1 MSWTKRDFV
10 IAAFEEIGI
19 ASYQFDLQPEMLDL
33 AKKRLDTLM
42 AEWNAKG
49 IRLGYPVAS
58 SPSSGSI
65 DDDTGVPD
73 MANSAIYQNL
83 ALRIAPVF
91 GKQVSADLKASAFSG
106 YNALV
111 TKNVEVPQMQL
122 SRTVPA
128 GQGNKLRRTYSP
140 FLLPPDDKV
149 TDTDGNIDF
158 N

>member
-1 MSWTKRDFV
+1 MSWTKRDFI

-33 AKKRLDTLM
+33 AKKRLDAML

-49 IRLGYPVAS
+49 VRLGYPVSS
-58 SPSSGSI
+58 SPSNGNL
-65 DDDTGVPD
+65 DDDTSVPD

-91 GKQVSADLKASAFSG
+91 GKPVSADLKTSAFNG
-106 YNALV
+106 YNALI
-111 TKNVEVPQMQL
+111 TKNVEVPQMQFNR
-122 SRTVPA
+122 SVPA

-140 FLLPPDDKV
+140 FLLPPDDNV
-149 TDTDGNIDF
+149 TDTDGSIDF